1 MRHLLIESS
10 LIMQI
15 VQQPN
20 LPQQE
25 DEICGELMKLQFKL
39 KEQVVTFPLQW

>member
-1 MRHLLIESS
+1 MESS
-10 LIMQI
+10 LIMHI

-25 DEICGELMKLQFKL
+25 DDEICDELMKLQFKL